1 MDFSTIRDDLTQGAR
16 YAGDLVWST
25 PRRRAVVGGIAAAL
39 VVAGGVGGFMA
50 WRANQV
56 PDFATADLDL
66 VLDFAFLEPSFNDLP
81 VDERARL
88 IGDLVGRFE
97 GMSGSDSVLIAAFA
111 ASVQGAAREQIEANA
126 SQLMID
132 MVDVHAA
139 DYRDVPPEQRVEY
152 IEQRVI
158 EIARTINIISGQ
170 DPTASDQEILDR
182 ARRDAKRDQQAFR
195 SERFTPDRAGR
206 MFSFMHD
213 GIGTHATAHQ
223 RARLGVFMRDMTA
236 VLRGEPLD

>member
-1 MDFSTIRDDLTQGAR
+1 MDFSSIRDDLAQGAR

-25 PRRRAVVGGIAAAL
+25 PRRRSIVGGVAAL
-39 VVAGGVGGFMA
+39 LVLAGGIGGFMA
-50 WRANQV
+50 WRAAQV

-81 VDERARL
+81 VEQRAEL

-97 GMSGSDSVLIAAFA
+97 GMSGSDAVLIAAFA

-139 DYRDVPPEQRVEY
+139 DYRKIPAEERTEY
-152 IEQRVI
+152 IEQRVV

-170 DPTASDQEILDR
+170 DPTASGQELLDR
-182 ARRDAKRDQQAFR
+182 ARRDAKRDQDAFR

-213 GIGTHATAHQ
+213 GIGTHASAHQ